1 MSTDVRPAPAQERPS
16 VRLSARDLLNTAI
29 FAAILIVLTY
39 AIGMLGVFS
48 PVAWLVVV
56 LMQTIVGGIPVML
69 FLSRIGH
76 AGMFGLFAIVVA
88 LFSLISGNTWV
99 GTVAIVVLG
108 VAAELILWAGR
119 YRSRSAAIG
128 AYTVFGMSF
137 FTPFLP
143 LLIDREAYLT
153 SATWTE
159 MGADYVHAAD
169 TLLSPA
175 VIGSLAVAILLA
187 AFLGGL
193 LGAATLKKHFVRAG
207 LA

>member
-1 MSTDVRPAPAQERPS
+1 MSTEVRTRPVRERPS
-16 VRLSARDLLNTAI
+16 LRFSARDLVHTAI

-39 AIGMLGVFS
+39 AIGMLGVLS
-48 PVAWLVVV
+48 PVVWLVVV
-56 LMQTIVGGIPVML
+56 PVQTVVGGIPVML
-69 FLSRIGH
+69 FISRIRH

-88 LFSLISGNTWV
+88 LFYLVNGNTWI
-99 GTVAIVVLG
+99 GTVAIVLLG
-108 VAAELILWAGR
+108 LAGELILWAGR
-119 YRSRSAAIG
+119 YRSRPSAVG

-143 LLIDREAYLT
+143 LLVDRDASFT
-153 SATWTE
+153 SASWTE

-169 TLLSPA
+169 VLLSPA
-175 VIGSLAVAILLA
+175 VIGSLGAAILLA
-187 AFLGGL
+187 ALLGGL